1 MASTLNAFELLQQA
15 GGLPSGNKTKKKK
28 NKKPAAAKEV
38 DEAPVV
44 QEVASGDAEIA
55 PEATAVPILEKS
67 ARTFKTGG
75 DRIKL
80 WKDWIRQA
88 TDRGAKALKYK
99 AADGSV
105 IGFKELLL
113 RSRALEI
120 TVESCVT
127 SPLTPEQSYS
137 LQQLLGAFISR
148 VDAAALASA
157 ISRLAELLAED
168 AQSFDTTGAA
178 QRAVHV
184 VIGTLKSRD
193 EAAPVAKPASLQD
206 RLAAIEREA
215 SKQHGFLA
223 SVEKLVADPSK
234 ARSAGQGSGISKQ
247 HVDSA
252 KELVKLYSQKFDLLQ
267 PDSAAAAKSSS
278 GSGPSAATITALEEL
293 KAVISNH
300 LADARAIENKESS
313 VKGGAMS
320 KEAQRAQAVAALR
333 REEAVLAQ
341 QASDIASQ
349 VRALEAQLS
358 QLRGQAAEVED
369 KRLRLQQR
377 QAAALEALSATTGR
391 KMSGLSA
398 QHYHEELAA
407 TQQLLALVDP
417 SRVAA
422 PASQLAAAQGEAGNT
437 AAAYMGAVRALLQ
450 MSSSSLADVPG
461 KVVFCRQ
468 RISQAEK
475 LASLGGLGKE
485 KSAKTL
491 AESEKLLADT
501 VKHCEEMV
509 AGATTALEGMR
520 SRFPAFSPEQQAELS
535 QLAYEIE
542 DMMSHIKGQYELAMG
557 AVRGQAPGA
566 TPAGPY
572 NAAAQGAPVA
582 GLPGGVPV
590 GAPVGGA
597 FVPAPG
603 GPTGV
608 RPVGG
613 LGPIMPP
620 SSAVPGPVATSN
632 GSHAP
637 KPAPVAAAAPR
648 PASAAAAVA
657 AAPAPK
663 AAADGFQQ
671 VGGKKNRRKA

>member
-28 NKKPAAAKEV
+28 NKKPAAAKEL

-44 QEVASGDAEIA
+44 QEQTTVNAEIA
-55 PEATAVPILEKS
+55 PEATAVPILEKG
-67 ARTFKTGG
+67 ARTFKTGS

-88 TDRGAKALKYK
+88 TDRSAKALKYK

-105 IGFKELLL
+105 IGFRELLL

-127 SPLTPEQSYS
+127 SPLTMEQMHN
-137 LQQLLGAFISR
+137 LQQLVSTFIPR
-148 VDAAALASA
+148 VDAAALASSIA
-157 ISRLAELLAED
+157 RLAELLSED
-168 AQSFDTTGAA
+168 TQSFDTTGAA
-178 QRAVHV
+178 QRAVHN
-184 VIGTLKSRD
+184 VIGTLKNRD
-193 EAAPVAKPASLQD
+193 EAQAVAKPVSLQD
-206 RLAAIEREA
+206 RLSVIEREA

-234 ARSAGQGSGISKQ
+234 ARTAGQGSGISKQ

-252 KELVKLYSQKFDLLQ
+252 RELVKLYGQKFDLLQ
-267 PDSAAAAKSSS
+267 PDSAAAATA
-278 GSGPSAATITALEEL
+278 GSASEPSQATIKALEEL
-293 KAVISNH
+293 KGVISNH
-300 LADARAIENKESS
+300 LQDARSIEDT
-313 VKGGAMS
+313 VKGAAVS

-333 REEAVLAQ
+333 REEAVLSQ
-341 QASDIASQ
+341 QASDITSQ
-349 VRALEAQLS
+349 VRALESQLA

-369 KRLRLQQR
+369 KRVRLQQR
-377 QAAALEALSATTGR
+377 QAAALEALGATTGR

-417 SRVAA
+417 SRAAA
-422 PASQLAAAQGEAGNT
+422 PSSQLAAAQDEHSNT
-437 AAAYMGAVRALLQ
+437 AGAYMTSVRNLLQ

-475 LASLGGLGKE
+475 LSNLGGLGKE

-491 AESEKLLADT
+491 TESEKLLADT
-501 VKHCEEMV
+501 VKHCEEVV
-509 AGATTALEGMR
+509 AGANLALEGMR
-520 SRFPAFSPEQQAELS
+520 RRFPAFSAEQQAELS

-557 AVRGQAPGA
+557 AVRGQAPG
-566 TPAGPY
+566 TPAGAY
-572 NAAAQGAPVA
+572 NGASQGASVA
-582 GLPGGVPV
+582 GPIPGGVPV
-590 GAPVGGA
+590 AAPVAGA

-620 SSAVPGPVATSN
+620 
-632 GSHAP
+632 
-637 KPAPVAAAAPR
+637 R
-648 PASAAAAVA
+648 
-657 AAPAPK
+657 
-663 AAADGFQQ
+663 
-671 VGGKKNRRKA
+671 